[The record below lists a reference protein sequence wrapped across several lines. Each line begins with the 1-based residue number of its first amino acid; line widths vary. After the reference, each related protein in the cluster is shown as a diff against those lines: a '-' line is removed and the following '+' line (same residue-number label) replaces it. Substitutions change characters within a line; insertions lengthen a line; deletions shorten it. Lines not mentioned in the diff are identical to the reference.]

1 VKERAWL
8 LPRLAEVMKKHS
20 KNELAAKLEAI
31 GLPFAPIAKPWDL
44 LDDPHLKASGG
55 LLETTIG
62 GKTIRVPALP
72 LELDGARL
80 GKRSDPPGIGEH
92 GRELLAQLGCSPQEI
107 ESLRERRI
115 VALP

>member
-20 KNELAAKLEAI
+20 KKELAAKLEAI

-44 LDDPHLKASGG
+44 LDDPHLRASGG
-55 LLETTIG
+55 LLETRIQ

-72 LELDGARL
+72 LELDGKRL
-80 GKRSDPPGIGEH
+80 PKRNDPPNIGQH
-92 GRELLAQLGCSPQEI
+92 SRELLAGLGYSSGEI
-107 ESLRERRI
+107 EEFAVRRVI
-115 VALP
+115 ALS